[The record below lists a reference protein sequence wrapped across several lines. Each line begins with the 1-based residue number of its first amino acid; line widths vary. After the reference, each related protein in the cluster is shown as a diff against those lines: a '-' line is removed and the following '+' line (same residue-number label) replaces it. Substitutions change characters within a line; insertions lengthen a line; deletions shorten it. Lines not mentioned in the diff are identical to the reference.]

1 MLDQK
6 QRSRLA
12 AATVRLCVASEVPP
26 LVCDKLP
33 SVRSHL
39 LKVLQTVRD
48 VSDSNCNS
56 FHSVEACS
64 GPSEWECSLGSK
76 DAPAVLPFPCGLFSA
91 VPRDTSVRIH
101 TV

>member
-91 VPRDTSVRIH
+91 VPRDTSVRIR